1 MSLHRGALALGFILL
16 GFVLLG
22 ALAAC
27 SKESASTAS
36 GASAAKSAHALA
48 AIPVAAIP
56 VETAKPEP
64 AGLANAIRVTGTLSA
79 NVELRLSFKTGGILK
94 RLLVD
99 TGQNV
104 RAGQLLAELDRTEA
118 SAGATQMRF
127 SLAKAQRDYVR
138 AESLYKQDVIAKAQL
153 DDARTALELARAGSI
168 AMNFNS
174 DSGRITAERDGVVLR
189 RFVQAGEVV
198 APGAPILA
206 LSQEDAKK
214 VLKVSLSDID
224 AMRIDIG
231 DLAEVSFDALPGVK
245 IKAHVLTLAGSANPG
260 TGLFEIEL
268 ALDDATERLTSGMIG
283 KAVIQPT
290 VSDRVLPNGANNAG
304 TTHTPGLLLIPLA
317 ALVEANAEHG
327 LIYIVENNVAKSRQI
342 TLGEIRGEQVLVL
355 GGLSVNDSVVVRGA
369 PYLDDGTPVTRGTQ
383 LADVVSDANVR
394 SETKRTRVTQAELN
408 P

>member
-1 MSLHRGALALGFILL
+1 MSLHRGALALGFVLL
-16 GFVLLG
+16 SFILLG

-27 SKESASTAS
+27 SKESASTVS
-36 GASAAKSAHALA
+36 GASAAKSAHAL
-48 AIPVAAIP
+48 AAIP

-153 DDARTALELARAGSI
+153 DDARTALEVARAGSI

-224 AMRIDIG
+224 AMRINIG

-304 TTHTPGLLLIPLA
+304 KTHTPELLLIPLA

-327 LIYIVENNVAKSRQI
+327 LIYIVENNAAKSRQI

-383 LADVVSDANVR
+383 LADVASEVNVR
-394 SETKRTRVTQAELN
+394 SETNRTRVTQAELN

>member
-1 MSLHRGALALGFILL
+1 MSRAFVLS
-16 GFVLLG
+16 FVLLA

-27 SKESASTAS
+27 SKDNAPS
-36 GASAAKSAHALA
+36 ASAAKPAL
-48 AIPVAAIP
+48 PVSAAIP

-64 AGLANAIRVTGTLSA
+64 AGSANAIRVTGTLSA

-104 RAGQLLAELDRTEA
+104 RAGQLLAELDRTEVG
-118 SAGATQMRF
+118 AGATQMRM
-127 SLAKAQRDYVR
+127 SLAKAERDYVR
-138 AESLYKQDVIAKAQL
+138 AESLFKQDVIPKAQL
-153 DDARTALELARAGSI
+153 DDARTALDVARAGSV

-174 DSGRITAERDGVVLR
+174 DSGRITAEKDGVVLR
-189 RFVQAGEVV
+189 RFVEAGEVV
-198 APGAPILA
+198 AAGAPILA
-206 LSQEDAKK
+206 LSQGEAKK

-224 AMRIDIG
+224 AVRVDIG
-231 DLAEVSFDALPGVK
+231 DSAEVSFDAMPGVK

-268 ALDDATERLTSGMIG
+268 ALDDATERLSSGMIG
-283 KAVIQPT
+283 QAVIQPDDAAS
-290 VSDRVLPNGANNAG
+290 SDSLVPDGAS
-304 TTHTPGLLLIPLA
+304 TQQVLLLIPLA

-327 LIYIVENNVAKSRQI
+327 LIYVVENNFAKSRQI
-342 TLGEIRGEQVLVL
+342 ALGEIRGEKVLVL
-355 GGLSVNDSVVVRGA
+355 GGLNANESVVVRGA

-383 LADVVSDANVR
+383 LAKAAN
-394 SETKRTRVTQAELN
+394 ETNAPGAAAANAELN